1 MAGRTTGTV
10 AQLDDGSL
18 DFLGRTLVDGKY
30 SKF

>member
-18 DFLGRTLVDGKY
+18 DSLSRALVY
-30 SKF
+30 FEQSKF